1 MKQYFGM
8 SQTGNLKEAAQGVH
22 APGLLI
28 LMSNADQFEAHVTE
42 LESLFPVSYTHLTL
56 PTKLEV

>member
-28 LMSNADQFEAHVTE
+28 TLQNWSPFSR
-42 LESLFPVSYTHLTL
+42 ESRALAVSA
-56 PTKLEV
+56 

>member
-28 LMSNADQFEAHVTE
+28 PMSNADQFEAHVTE
-42 LESLFPVSYTHLTL
+42 LESLFPESRALAVSA
-56 PTKLEV
+56 

>member
-28 LMSNADQFEAHVTE
+28 LMSNADSLRHTLQNWNPFSR
-42 LESLFPVSYTHLTL
+42 ESRALAVSA
-56 PTKLEV
+56 

>member
-42 LESLFPVSYTHLTL
+42 LESLFRESRALAVSA
-56 PTKLEV
+56 